1 MSQPANRHPKGSY
14 TQRPPMR
21 SGPLAPLNR
30 LLDRLPLPR
39 LGPWGMVIGV
49 GGLFFGTLAI
59 SIVVALVIRAVV
71 QGNILAGDSSPL
83 IPPNATANPD
93 FLAPT
98 IDVGN
103 AYQWQGSERVTVLLM
118 GADTRPSERGND
130 RPRSDTIMLLM
141 ADPATHQASV
151 LSIPRD
157 LYVDIPGYGLNRVNT
172 AYFLGGGPL
181 AMKTVEYNFGV
192 RINHYALIEFDVFTT
207 LVDEIG
213 GIDINVSKTIYD
225 PSYPD
230 QSYGYDPFYIEAGMQ
245 HLDGATALKYART
258 RHADSDFG
266 RAQRQQDVLFA
277 IRDKVL
283 SLNMLPTLVEK
294 APVLYASL
302 QQSID
307 TDLSLDQMMRLAVL
321 AEDIPRESIRSA
333 VMGAD
338 YVMSY
343 ETPEGARVEIPNRA
357 VIGPYLEY
365 VFWIGQ

>member
-1 MSQPANRHPKGSY
+1 MQ
-14 TQRPPMR
+14 
-21 SGPLAPLNR
+21 
-30 LLDRLPLPR
+30 LLHRIPLPR

-49 GGLFFGTLAI
+49 GGLFFGTLALAV
-59 SIVVALVIRAVV
+59 VVALVVRTMV
-71 QGNILAGDSSPL
+71 AGATIPSLPL
-83 IPPNATANPD
+83 VGTPNATANPA

-98 IDVGN
+98 INVGN
-103 AYQWQGSERVTVLLM
+103 AYQWQGTERVTVLLM
-118 GADTRPSERGND
+118 GADTRPSERGKE

-141 ADPATHQASV
+141 ADPTNHQASV

-192 RINHYALIEFDVFTT
+192 RVNYYALIEFDVFTT

-213 GIDINVSKTIYD
+213 GIDVYVPKAIND
-225 PSYPD
+225 PTYPD
-230 QSYGYDPFYIEAGMQ
+230 QNYGYDPFHIAAGMQ
-245 HLDGATALKYART
+245 HLDGQTALKYVRT
-258 RHADSDFG
+258 RHTDSDFN

-294 APVLYASL
+294 APTLYASL

-307 TDLSLDQMMRLAVL
+307 TDLSLDQMIRLAVL
-321 AEDIPRESIRSA
+321 AQDIPRDNIRA
-333 VMGAD
+333 GEIGPD
-338 YVMSY
+338 YVTGYM
-343 ETPEGARVEIPNRA
+343 TPDGAQVEIPNRA
-357 VIGPYLEY
+357 AIGPYLAHI
-365 VFWIGQ
+365 FWIGQ